1 MVTFLVRPAS
11 PARTRFW
18 FCLSLICSITFGLL
32 ALRIVFS
39 SAYVVQDDAR
49 QHVFWLER
57 SLNPELFPQDLIAD
71 YFQSVAPMGY
81 KAVYHTLSLLGW
93 HPLTVAKVLPIFLAL
108 ITTAY
113 CFSVTV
119 QVLPVPFAGFL
130 ASLLLNQNL
139 IMADDLWSAT
149 PRAFLY
155 PLFLAFLHYF
165 LRRSLWPCV
174 GAIALQGLFYP
185 QIMFIS
191 VGMLLLSLVEWRG
204 PVPRLSSQPRDYR
217 FSGFGLAVATLVLGI
232 YFLWG
237 GTEFGPAIKAA
248 QARQMP
254 EFWGTGRGSFFSS
267 DALQFWTIAG
277 RSGLF
282 PHPEQLLKPPLIWV
296 GLLLP
301 WLCRSPRQ
309 FPLGQQITPG
319 WRILPL
325 ILLASVGLFG
335 AAHLLIFRLH
345 HPSRYTQHSFRI
357 LLAIAAGI
365 ALTLLLDGLRLW
377 VMGLPQRR
385 IVVIAIASVLAL
397 VLALYPLTVRLNG
410 NPLLQGFVPTYVFK
424 GYIVGQ
430 QPALYKF
437 FAQQPP
443 NTVIA
448 SLSPEANNLPTFA
461 QRSILAGREYAIPY
475 HIGYYRQFR
484 ERAIAQLQAHYSP
497 DLATVRRFT
506 QQYRI
511 TFWLLDAAAFQ
522 PDYLQDKDWLQQY
535 QPAVTEASERARSP
549 QKSVL
554 ELAIPRCTVFQTPT
568 LKVLDAHCVQQP

>member
-1 MVTFLVRPAS
+1 MVAFLVRPAS

-18 FCLSLICSITFGLL
+18 FCLSLICAAIFGLL
-32 ALRIVFS
+32 ALRIALG

-57 SLNPELFPQDLIAD
+57 LLNPALFPQDLIAD

-81 KAVYHTLSLLGW
+81 KSVYQVFALIGW
-93 HPLTVAKVLPIFLAL
+93 HPLVVAKFLPVLLGL

-113 CFSVTV
+113 CFGVTI
-119 QVLPVPFAGFL
+119 QILPVPLAGFL

-139 IMADDLWSAT
+139 VMADDLWSAT

-155 PLFLAFLHYF
+155 PLFLAFLYYF
-165 LRRSLWPCV
+165 LKRSLWPCV

-185 QIMFIS
+185 QVMFIS
-191 VGMLLLSLVEWRG
+191 VGILALSLVEWRKNW
-204 PVPRLSSQPRDYR
+204 PRLSSRPQDYR
-217 FSGFGLAVATLVLGI
+217 FCGAGLVAAVLVLGI
-232 YFLWG
+232 YFLFG

-254 EFWGTGRGSFFSS
+254 EFWDTGRGSFFSH
-267 DALQFWTIAG
+267 DILRFWTFAG
-277 RSGLF
+277 RSGLLS
-282 PHPEQLLKPPLIWV
+282 HPEQLLKPPLILV

-301 WLCRSPRQ
+301 WLGQQPAR
-309 FPLGQQITPG
+309 FPLGQRLTAS
-319 WRILPL
+319 WRVLPW
-325 ILLASVGLFG
+325 ILLSSVGLFG

-365 ALTLLLDGLRLW
+365 TLTLLLDGLHLW
-377 VMGLPQRR
+377 ATQRPQRR
-385 IVVIAIASVLAL
+385 NSAIAIAAILGLLLA
-397 VLALYPLTVRLNG
+397 VYPLTVRLNG
-410 NPLLQGFVPTYVFK
+410 NPLLKWFVPTYLFK
-424 GYIVGQ
+424 GYMVGQ
-430 QPALYKF
+430 QPALYEF

-443 NTVIA
+443 DVVIA
-448 SLSPEANNLPTFA
+448 SLAPEANNIPTFA

-475 HIGYYRQFR
+475 HVGYYQQFR
-484 ERAIAQLQAHYSP
+484 ARAIAQLQAHYSP
-497 DLATVRRFT
+497 DLEIVRRFT

-511 TFWLLDAAAFQ
+511 TFWLLDDAAFQ
-522 PDYLQDKDWLQQY
+522 PDYLRDKDWLQQY
-535 QPAVTEASERARSP
+535 QPTVTEASVRARSP

-554 ELAIPRCTVFQTPT
+554 ELAIPRCTVFQAPG
-568 LKVLDAHCVQQP
+568 LRVLAAQCVQQK